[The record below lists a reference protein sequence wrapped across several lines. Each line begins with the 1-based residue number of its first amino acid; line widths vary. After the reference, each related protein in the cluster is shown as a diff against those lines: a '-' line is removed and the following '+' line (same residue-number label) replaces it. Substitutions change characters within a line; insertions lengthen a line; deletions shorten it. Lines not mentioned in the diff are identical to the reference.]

1 MPKFSSRVGK
11 GLQSSKGGK
20 ITAKKVLANPKAK
33 PLIKKVVQSVAP
45 IAQKVFSAIKEKR
58 GAALPIGGAIPV
70 GGGPMIEP
78 ELIDQLSPQVYIHAL
93 ANMDMPTFNM
103 LKGIAANYLQVQHPV
118 AAITRHLLGG
128 DFVHPKSI
136 SKIATRDIMKAATPQ
151 QYSEALHSEWMDMMA
166 NRLSPA
172 ERGGGLFASLKML
185 VKKGVSG
192 AGKAL
197 KSVAAGAKSA
207 VRALSAGAMGAQMI
221 GKSLSN
227 AIMQG
232 VEVANVLAPAVG
244 TVFPKAEGIIRTGVD
259 KANAAN
265 ELLKRGVD
273 ISQKVETGLA
283 PVIQQLGPIDDPIVV
298 GLEQEPVGA
307 GLDDLQMDAA
317 DVEQSD
323 ISGPRFIS

>member
-20 ITAKKVLANPKAK
+20 ISAKKVLANPKAK
-33 PLIKKVVQSVAP
+33 PIIQKIVKSVAP
-45 IAQKVFSAIKEKR
+45 IASKVISAIKERR

-103 LKGIAANYLQVQHPV
+103 LKGIAANYLQVQHPM
-118 AAITRHLLGG
+118 AALTKHLLGG

-151 QYSEALHSEWMDMMA
+151 QYSEALHGEWLDMM
-166 NRLSPA
+166 NGRLSEA
-172 ERGGGLFASLKML
+172 EKGGGLFASLKLL
-185 VKKGVSG
+185 VKKGVTG
-192 AGKAL
+192 AKKAL
-197 KSVAAGAKSA
+197 TSVAAGAKSA
-207 VRALSAGAMGAQMI
+207 VRALSSGAMGAQMI

-244 TVFPKAEGIIRTGVD
+244 AVFPKAEGIIRTGVD

-283 PVIQQLGPIDDPIVV
+283 PIVAGLGPIDAPLVTELV
-298 GLEQEPVGA
+298 QEPVGA
-307 GLDDLQMDAA
+307 GLVADDMDAA
-317 DVEQSD
+317 GTQQSD
-323 ISGPRFIS
+323 ISGPRFVS